1 MKFGIFLPNSGAIA
15 SIQNIIS
22 ASKAAESLGYD
33 SVWVYDM
40 SLTHTRENYR
50 NNLVCGSWE
59 DIDPEGNPNFVE
71 PFTSMAAI
79 ASVTESILI
88 GSAVIQLPLYN
99 PLVVARQA
107 ANIDLMSNGRLRLG
121 VGIGSRI
128 NFFRQGYDRLHFPFR
143 KRGYIFNEYLRAI
156 RQLWNANEPISFL
169 GKYVQF
175 SDLELYPKPISKKI
189 LIGSGVAE
197 KGLQRVLDFG
207 DGVIFPYR
215 APSEIKENVEKIRN
229 AAQTQGKDY
238 RKIEIA
244 QTVFTCIG
252 TSKEEAEARLAP
264 TIEEHAKGFGGKA
277 MSTDE
282 LSRHQGHLVTVDK
295 LMQMSLVGGRNDI
308 VKKLEEFREAG
319 LEHPILAMIFRGKD
333 SGAFIENM
341 KAFAKDVIPSFR

>member
-1 MKFGIFLPNSGAIA
+1 MSGAIA
-15 SIQNIIS
+15 SIQNVIS

-33 SVWVYDM
+33 SVWTYDM

-59 DIDPEGNPNFVE
+59 DIDPKGNPNFVE
-71 PFTSMAAI
+71 PFTAMAAI
-79 ASVTESILI
+79 AAVTESILV

-107 ANIDLMSNGRLRLG
+107 ANIDVMSGGRLRLG

-128 NFFRQGYDRLHFPFR
+128 NFFRHGYDRLHFPFK

-156 RQLWNANEPISFL
+156 RQLWDANEPTSFS
-169 GKYVQF
+169 GKYIQF

-215 APSEIKENVEKIRN
+215 SPSEIRENVEKIRN
-229 AAQTQGKDY
+229 AAQAQGKDY

-244 QTVFTCIG
+244 QTVFACLGSTR
-252 TSKEEAEARLAP
+252 EEAEARLSP

-282 LSRHQGHLVTVDK
+282 LSRHHGHTVGVDK
-295 LMQMSLVGGRNDI
+295 LMQMSLVGTRNDV
-308 VKKLEEFREAG
+308 VKKMEEFREAG
-319 LEHPILAMIFRGKD
+319 LEHPVLAMIFRGKD
-333 SGAFIENM
+333 ANAFIENM
-341 KAFAKDVIPSFR
+341 KTFAKEVIPSFR

>member
-1 MKFGIFLPNSGAIA
+1 MSGAVA
-15 SIQNIIS
+15 SVQNVIS
-22 ASKAAESLGYD
+22 SSKAAESLGYD

-59 DIDPEGNPNFVE
+59 DIDPEGDPNFVE

-79 ASVTESILI
+79 AAVTDSILI

-107 ANIDLMSNGRLRLG
+107 ANIDVMSGGRLRLG

-128 NFFRQGYDRLHFPFR
+128 NFFRHGYDRLHFPFK

-156 RQLWNANEPISFL
+156 RQLWDSKGPTSFS
-169 GKYVQF
+169 GKYIEF
-175 SDLELYPKPISKKI
+175 SDLELYPRPISRKI

-215 APSEIKENVEKIRN
+215 APSEIKENVQKIRN

-238 RKIEIA
+238 RRIEIA
-244 QTVFTCIG
+244 QTVFTCLG
-252 TSKEEAEARLAP
+252 RSKEESEARLAP
-264 TIEEHAKGFGGKA
+264 TIEEHAKGFGSKA

-282 LSRHQGHLVTVDK
+282 MSRHQGHLVSVDK
-295 LMQMSLVGGRNDI
+295 LMQMSLVGERRD
-308 VKKLEEFREAG
+308 VVRKLEEFSDAG
-319 LEHPILAMIFRGKD
+319 LEHPILAMVFRGKD
-333 SGAFIENM
+333 SSAFVENM
-341 KAFAKDVIPSFR
+341 KAFAKEVIPSFR